1 MGEVVAVANQK
12 GGVGKTTTTENL
24 AVVLGQA
31 GRRILVVDVDPQF
44 ALTRHLARD
53 RYSSLEATMVDVLAP
68 VGEGRVEV
76 KDVILRDVQPGVD
89 LLPTTR
95 ELRRRELGLV
105 GELRR
110 EGILA
115 GALAPVRDDYDFV
128 LIDCPPNLGLL
139 TVNALYAADRVLA
152 PVSAEDEGAA
162 QGVAELRATLRQLA
176 HGGGAEPELVALMT
190 RWDGRRR
197 AARGLMDALAAI
209 GVRIASEAVPSS
221 AKVHQAPIIGQP
233 VAVAFPDGTVASS
246 YRRVGDELFA
256 KVA

>member
-1 MGEVVAVANQK
+1 MQRAGGFDPDHRRPADAAANDQPLEFLD
-12 GGVGKTTTTENL
+12 T
-24 AVVLGQA
+24 
-31 GRRILVVDVDPQF
+31 VVDVDPQF
-44 ALTRHLARD
+44 ALTRHLARGQ
-53 RYSSLEATMVDVLAP
+53 YASLEATMVDVLAP

-76 KDVILRDVQPGVD
+76 TDVILKDVQPGVD

-95 ELRRRELGLV
+95 ELRRREIGLA

-110 EGILA
+110 EAILA
-115 GALAPVRDDYDFV
+115 GALASVRDDYDFV

-162 QGVAELRATLRQLA
+162 QGVAELRATLHALA
-176 HGGGAEPELVALMT
+176 AGDAEPELVALMT
-190 RWDGRRR
+190 RWDGRRL
-197 AARGLMDALAAI
+197 AARGLMDALEAI
-209 GVRIASEAVPSS
+209 GVHIASEAVPSS
-221 AKVHQAPIIGQP
+221 AKVHQAPILGQP

-256 KVA
+256 KAA

>member
-53 RYSSLEATMVDVLAP
+53 RYASLEATMVDVLAP

-76 KDVILRDVQPGVD
+76 KDVILKDVQPGVD

-95 ELRRRELGLV
+95 ELRRREIGLA

-110 EGILA
+110 EAILA
-115 GALAPVRDDYDFV
+115 GALASVRDDYDFV

-139 TVNALYAADRVLA
+139 TVNALCAADRVLA

-162 QGVAELRATLRQLA
+162 QGVAELRATLHALA
-176 HGGGAEPELVALMT
+176 AGDAEPELVALMT
-190 RWDGRRR
+190 RWDGRRL
-197 AARGLMDALAAI
+197 AARGLMDALEAI
-209 GVRIASEAVPSS
+209 GVRVASEAVPSS
-221 AKVHQAPIIGQP
+221 AKVHQAPILGQP

>member
-1 MGEVVAVANQK
+1 
-12 GGVGKTTTTENL
+12 
-24 AVVLGQA
+24 
-31 GRRILVVDVDPQF
+31 
-44 ALTRHLARD
+44 
-53 RYSSLEATMVDVLAP
+53 MVDVLAP

-76 KDVILRDVQPGVD
+76 KDVILKDVQPGVD

-95 ELRRRELGLV
+95 ELRRREIGLA

-110 EGILA
+110 EAILA
-115 GALAPVRDDYDFV
+115 GALASVRDDYDFV

-162 QGVAELRATLRQLA
+162 QGVAELRATLHALA
-176 HGGGAEPELVALMT
+176 AGDAEPELVALMT
-190 RWDGRRR
+190 RWDGRRL
-197 AARGLMDALAAI
+197 AARGLMDALEAI

-221 AKVHQAPIIGQP
+221 AKVHQAPILGQP